1 MQEKYGDWIG
11 KVRRNYFRLTDR
23 DIAPD
28 DLHDW
33 TEEITNMAGWVLDL
47 SILIQNKKGNE
58 EIGDR
63 EKWLI
68 DNAVRHYRESME
80 KIKQIEEDIDW

>member
-1 MQEKYGDWIG
+1 
-11 KVRRNYFRLTDR
+11 
-23 DIAPD
+23 
-28 DLHDW
+28 
-33 TEEITNMAGWVLDL
+33 MAGWVLDL